1 MLGLKNLFNEQDD
14 VQGIIAGVD
23 EGLENNWLLDY
34 LVQQELCF

>member
-14 VQGIIAGVD
+14 LQSIIAGVE

-34 LVQQELCF
+34 RVQLELCF